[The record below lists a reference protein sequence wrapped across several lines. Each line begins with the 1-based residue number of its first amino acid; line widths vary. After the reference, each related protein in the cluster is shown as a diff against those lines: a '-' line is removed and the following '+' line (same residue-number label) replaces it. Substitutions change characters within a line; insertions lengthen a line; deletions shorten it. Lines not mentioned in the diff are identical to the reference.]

1 MTRSLFATLLLAALG
16 NAPDAFACERI
27 ASIAN
32 VKPNGGPVAV
42 AVFTDEASFRQRPAA
57 TWRIDASAE
66 TLKVPLC
73 AVSAEWLAI
82 TVFQDSDAN
91 GRLDTNLV
99 GLPKEPWGVSGS
111 AGSFGP
117 PSWAAARVRG
127 DSASVPVVLA
137 R

>member
-1 MTRSLFATLLLAALG
+1 MTKSIFAALLLAALG
-16 NAPDAFACERI
+16 NTTDAFACERI

-57 TWRIDASAE
+57 AWRLDASAE
-66 TLKVPLC
+66 SLRVPLC
-73 AVSAEWLAI
+73 EVKAEWLAI

-99 GLPKEPWGVSGS
+99 GLPKEPWGTSGS

-117 PSWAAARVRG
+117 PTWSTARVRG
-127 DSASVPVVLA
+127 DSTAVPVVLS